1 MVATKLAS
9 WKEEGKYVGKFA
21 AQHHFFGYEGR
32 CAAPSN
38 FDADY
43 CYSLGYT
50 ASMLMLTVRL
60 VICLLYATQLLL
72 LPNGLLVVC
81 LSL

>member
-1 MVATKLAS
+1 MKLAE
-9 WKEEGKYVGKFA
+9 WKKEGLFVGKYA

-43 CYSLGYT
+43 FFPAGSAGCGKVEFAT
-50 ASMLMLTVRL
+50 AGRDRDHLARDPVL
-60 VICLLYATQLLL
+60 
-72 LPNGLLVVC
+72 
-81 LSL
+81 

>member
-1 MVATKLAS
+1 MVSKKLAE
-9 WKEEGKYVGKFA
+9 WKAEGKYNGKFA

-43 CYSLGYT
+43 CYSLG
-50 ASMLMLTVRL
+50 
-60 VICLLYATQLLL
+60 
-72 LPNGLLVVC
+72 
-81 LSL
+81 